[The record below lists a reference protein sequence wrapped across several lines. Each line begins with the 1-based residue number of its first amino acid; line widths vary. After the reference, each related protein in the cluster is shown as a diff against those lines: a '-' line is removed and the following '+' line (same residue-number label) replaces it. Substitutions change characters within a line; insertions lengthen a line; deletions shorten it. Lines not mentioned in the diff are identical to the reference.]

1 MWLDVFSSCFIVS
14 TWSRFKTD
22 LSNCLFEVSLK
33 MTSVYF
39 RCQLLYS
46 YELWDETTGVCPL
59 LWQKILPFSPNYNK
73 SNIINIFYCFSF
85 LCVFGSGTK
94 VGWSQIRIFSDLLI
108 IYDMVIVWV
117 KSIGIRQFITGS
129 LFPSVLFL
137 IFFSSNFPF
146 ISPSPLSQKRDS
158 PCCAS
163 DGIPLSGQSN
173 PVHSRISFHLA
184 WKLILARKNWIH

>member
-1 MWLDVFSSCFIVS
+1 MHIVFFFGIIWKMINVFSSCFIVS

-59 LWQKILPFSPNYNK
+59 LWQRFYRFSKPLTNQTLLT
-73 SNIINIFYCFSF
+73 FSF

-94 VGWSQIRIFSDLLI
+94 VGWSHIRIFSDLLI
-108 IYDMVIVWV
+108 IYDMVIVISMSQEYRNRTV
-117 KSIGIRQFITGS
+117 YHRFS
-129 LFPSVLFL
+129 LSFCSFSP
-137 IFFSSNFPF
+137 IFF
-146 ISPSPLSQKRDS
+146 L
-158 PCCAS
+158 
-163 DGIPLSGQSN
+163 
-173 PVHSRISFHLA
+173 
-184 WKLILARKNWIH
+184 